1 MVRLDDDLDTT
12 ALPTITEE
20 DGDSSVRSGSTTKSK
35 EKDEAGF
42 DEFLAVIGKGKDN
55 NGGTSSNNTNNTSVA
70 AASAAATGRQSPTNN
85 EVNSNE
91 SSENKA
97 KKKKKKRGKRDKDPL
112 NGYSPEDH
120 DTAQQILVDLCTE
133 MKDLKASMQR
143 GQEKTS
149 ENLDSNQQVIR
160 QLADQMQMLQGNMHQ
175 LDVVIESKATPEQI
189 EDLARIRA
197 VQEMMKVVTDD
208 KERTVSVY
216 EQHARRGYEEIERLR
231 QDLESE
237 RKEVAALRAELDI
250 VRGDRQRMMS
260 SGGGAGGG
268 GGGLLSPGHNMYINA
283 GDSVGG
289 DSGAGGSQHGP
300 GAMYI
305 NGGVA
310 PGRKFSA
317 SGGGIGGDFDDMT
330 LETKGSYETVQY
342 EMKSLKKRIIHMKKK
357 LTVAQMEAKET
368 STLRS
373 EVERLRVQCETEK
386 KGSLAKDETIKRLE
400 QEVKELK
407 RNQANAAAALSSFN
421 KQNSASSSGSSGIGG
436 SANSGTAATTVGAPT
451 RRPSPPQA
459 GTARTSTKTV
469 VKKNKWW
476 QNL

>member
-160 QLADQMQMLQGNMHQ
+160 QLADQMQMLRGNMHQ

-189 EDLARIRA
+189 EELARIRA

-216 EQHARRGYEEIERLR
+216 EPHASRGYEEIERLR

-268 GGGLLSPGHNMYINA
+268 GGGVLSPGHNMYINA

-300 GAMYI
+300 GAMYM

>member
-1 MVRLDDDLDTT
+1 
-12 ALPTITEE
+12 
-20 DGDSSVRSGSTTKSK
+20 
-35 EKDEAGF
+35 
-42 DEFLAVIGKGKDN
+42 
-55 NGGTSSNNTNNTSVA
+55 
-70 AASAAATGRQSPTNN
+70 
-85 EVNSNE
+85 
-91 SSENKA
+91 
-97 KKKKKKRGKRDKDPL
+97 
-112 NGYSPEDH
+112 
-120 DTAQQILVDLCTE
+120 
-133 MKDLKASMQR
+133 MKDLKTSMQQ

-149 ENLDSNQQVIR
+149 ENLDSNQQVMR
-160 QLADQMQMLQGNMHQ
+160 QLADQMQMLQGNMNQ

-189 EDLARIRA
+189 EELARIRA

-231 QDLESE
+231 QDLASE
-237 RKEVAALRAELDI
+237 RKEVSALRAELDI

-260 SGGGAGGG
+260 SGGAGGG
-268 GGGLLSPGHNMYINA
+268 GGGLLSPGLNNMYINA

-436 SANSGTAATTVGAPT
+436 SANSGTGATTVGAPT

-469 VKKNKWW
+469 VKKSKWW

>member
-160 QLADQMQMLQGNMHQ
+160 QLADQMQMLRGNMHQ

-189 EDLARIRA
+189 EELARIRA

-421 KQNSASSSGSSGIGG
+421 KQSSASSSGSSGIGG
-436 SANSGTAATTVGAPT
+436 SANSGTVATTVGAT